1 MKSTWS
7 SLQSTKGNKTMNLF
21 GILDINSSALTA
33 ERQRAEIVTSNLAN
47 AETTSTPG
55 GGPYKKQMVVFGTEQ
70 PEQASFALALSRF
83 GDLHARGV
91 KVERVVQDNAPP
103 IRRYEPGHP
112 DADADGYVSFP
123 DINPVEE
130 MVNLMEASQGYQ
142 LNVSAVQATK
152 AMISETIQILT

>member
-1 MKSTWS
+1 
-7 SLQSTKGNKTMNLF
+7 MNLF
-21 GILDINSSALTA
+21 GVLDINASALTA
-33 ERQRAEIVTSNLAN
+33 ERQRAEITASNMAN

-55 GGPYKKQMVVFGTEQ
+55 GGPYKKQLVVFGTAQ
-70 PEQASFALALSRF
+70 PGEGRFALTLSRF

-91 KVERVVQDNAPP
+91 KVERVVQDTAPP

-123 DINPVEE
+123 DINPAEE
-130 MVNLMEASQGYQ
+130 MVNLMGAAQAYQ

-152 AMISETIQILT
+152 AMISETLQLLT

>member
-1 MKSTWS
+1 
-7 SLQSTKGNKTMNLF
+7 MNLF
-21 GILDINSSALTA
+21 GVLDINSSALTA
-33 ERQRAEIVTSNLAN
+33 ERERAEVVASNLAN

-55 GGPYKKQMVVFGTEQ
+55 GGAYKKQLVVFGTEPPGQ
-70 PEQASFALALSRF
+70 GKFALTMSRF

-91 KVERVVQDNAPP
+91 EVEKVVQDPSPAV
-103 IRRYEPGHP
+103 RRYEPGHP

-130 MVNLMEASQGYQ
+130 MVNLMGAAQAYQ

-152 AMISETIQILT
+152 AMISETLQILT